1 MEERC
6 GIWRLEQLLAVGGI
20 GEVWRASGILG
31 AAPSAGPGRSG
42 DDDRDGDATVV
53 AVKRLH
59 THLLRHEAVRAMFA
73 TEQHLLCELPPHP
86 GLLRGV
92 DRGVERGVDRGVERG
107 VERAAGS
114 DGAGDRPWV
123 ATELVEGL
131 DLRRFLDGGAAERGV
146 ASEPRRLA
154 PAVALPLL
162 ARVCDAVAH
171 LHEHGWVHGDLVPAN
186 LLVDDALTR
195 VVLCDFGVARQVG
208 AGGPVQGTHA
218 YMAPEQAR
226 GEAWTP
232 ATDVFALGVVLWEL
246 LEGKR
251 LFHRGPPW
259 LSMQAVLEHEAPPL
273 GSEDRVLAAV
283 VRDALLKDSAARIPD
298 ARTLGRRLEAC
309 GGVVVS

>member
-31 AAPSAGPGRSG
+31 AAPSSRGPGSG
-42 DDDRDGDATVV
+42 SSGGNDDDDGDATVV

-73 TEQHLLCELPPHP
+73 NEQHLLCELPPHP

-92 DRGVERGVDRGVERG
+92 DRGVERG
-107 VERAAGS
+107 AGS
-114 DGAGDRPWV
+114 DGDRPWV

-154 PAVALPLL
+154 PAIALPLL

-195 VVLCDFGVARQVG
+195 VVLCDFGVARQAG

-226 GEAWTP
+226 GEAWTR

-251 LFHRGPPW
+251 LFHRGPSW
-259 LSMQAVLEHEAPPL
+259 LSMQAVLEQEAPPV
-273 GSEDRVLAAV
+273 GGEDRVLAAV
-283 VRDALLKDSAARIPD
+283 VRDALVKDAAARIPD